1 MQLSDRVWNLS
12 KQYKQE
18 LEESISVA
26 IEPGISAIELAA
38 KIKPYLNEPNKRF
51 RRIRDKFGVLQL
63 SDNALAYHPGRGVYR
78 SSARNAQR
86 LARTEI
92 NMAYRTAEQ
101 LRWSQMDFVVGYEVK
116 LTQNGKHVPDICDEL
131 IGKYPKEFKFSGWHP
146 HCLCY
151 TIPILKTEDE
161 FFSLDDTKPSIN
173 AVTDTP
179 VNFKQW
185 VRDNKDRIEAAS
197 ERGKLPYF
205 LRDNMDAWGKVA
217 YPDKYKNKPTDNE
230 FKLLPLPLIAK
241 DATESDI
248 ANLISILGHN
258 NHWFDHLD
266 NKVLFKISDKTNR
279 AAGANRETATISIEY
294 TRFPTLR
301 NALHNLTSGHK
312 LSEGEAENIATLW
325 HEMNHLRHIGIESAG
340 KNITRR
346 AMELANEWYTRQ
358 TLPDFYSAFGLDK
371 VPYPK
376 FMNTRPAN
384 LYDGMVRR
392 FDAVIKNMGLDKQSV
407 FSVLENG
414 LFNRDYS
421 TQLDVLKDALIAG
434 GLKSTDKFH
443 TIEKLI
449 NNTIISSVDA
459 PLSLKTVSKEVL
471 DKMGFVKDFSDA
483 YRGNLIARIFNNI
496 ETFLISKEFRNI
508 GDAKQLQQVA
518 EKLFTEAVGNEVKIS
533 IQEDLMS
540 IDIAKAH
547 LTELLSIVREYDI
560 KQGRLTDII
569 LGYIPE
575 YEYEQGNTVYTPN
588 EGSKKIFLAEKF
600 DSRDTI
606 KAENNSR
613 CDKSRFPFSLA
624 SHEGGHLLFNF
635 NAPRNLQLHCFAD
648 EISKIYTGY
657 TNEIY
662 ELYINGMID
671 KIDNISIGDNGSSRG
686 ISEFFAECFQE
697 FRNSKNPSKYALLV
711 GNAIQKFFKK

>member
-26 IEPGISAIELAA
+26 IEPGISAVELAA

-63 SDNALAYHPGRGVYR
+63 SDNAVAYHPGRGVYR

-92 NMAYRTAEQ
+92 NMAYRHAEQ
-101 LRWSQMDFVVGYEVK
+101 LRWSQIDFVVGYEVK

-131 IGKYPKEFKFSGWHP
+131 VGKYTKEFKFSGWHP

-161 FFSLDDTKPSIN
+161 FLSLDDTKPSVN

-179 VNFKQW
+179 ANFKQW
-185 VRDNKDRIEAAS
+185 VRDNKERIEAAI

-205 LRDNMDAWGKVA
+205 LRDNMDAWREVV
-217 YPDKYKNKPTDNE
+217 YPEKYKNKPADNE

-266 NKVLFKISDKTNR
+266 NKVLFEISDKTNR
-279 AAGANRETATISIEY
+279 AAGANRETATITIEN

-301 NALHNLTSGHK
+301 NALHNLTSGYK

-325 HEMNHLRHIGIESAG
+325 HEMNHMRHIGIESAG

-376 FMNTRPAN
+376 FMNTRPSN

-434 GLKSTDKFH
+434 GLKSTDKFYP
-443 TIEKLI
+443 IEKLI
-449 NNTIISSVDA
+449 NSTIISSVDA
-459 PLSLKTVSKEVL
+459 PLSLKTVRREVL
-471 DKMGFVKDFSDA
+471 DKMGFVTEFKHRYGA
-483 YRGNLIARIFNNI
+483 AMKLGRAATKEAMKVI
-496 ETFLISKEFRNI
+496 EDIGAPVLSKEQ
-508 GDAKQLQQVA
+508 KQ
-518 EKLFTEAVGNEVKIS
+518 N
-533 IQEDLMS
+533 
-540 IDIAKAH
+540 
-547 LTELLSIVREYDI
+547 
-560 KQGRLTDII
+560 
-569 LGYIPE
+569 
-575 YEYEQGNTVYTPN
+575 
-588 EGSKKIFLAEKF
+588 
-600 DSRDTI
+600 
-606 KAENNSR
+606 
-613 CDKSRFPFSLA
+613 
-624 SHEGGHLLFNF
+624 
-635 NAPRNLQLHCFAD
+635 
-648 EISKIYTGY
+648 
-657 TNEIY
+657 IY
-662 ELYINGMID
+662 ELADALGIPRKDVKPMSFIDADHGISNPTKDKDNCQSVVVSFVARRRGLDCVALPFNEKNLSQKELMEHFQNAFLKKDQKGNFNPVKPTIIKGQTDEEIID
-671 KIDNISIGDNGSSRG
+671 KVRKQLTVDGEYVLGINNKPIPGQSEGDGHVVNIIIKDGELIIHDEQQNKNSERFLKLESLQNLENIEIIKIDKAVFDINIVKNILSI
-686 ISEFFAECFQE
+686 
-697 FRNSKNPSKYALLV
+697 K
-711 GNAIQKFFKK
+711 